1 MPRKTISKQQVV
13 SKWEWEHFTEL
24 EDLTVGDIDMIRRTL
39 LFIRAGHIDHPL
51 QYFWTMVLLPYY
63 DSVYF
68 SHLNQEAAYVLY
80 RLSETVAP
88 EVRALIQV
96 YPNGDEGWFT
106 LEDWRTDFLSGL
118 ARGELDIPLIS
129 GTPPELPWM

>member
-1 MPRKTISKQQVV
+1 MPRKTISKQKVV

-24 EDLTVGDIDMIRRTL
+24 DDLSVGDIDMIRRTL
-39 LFIRAGHIDHPL
+39 LFIKAGPIDNPL

-80 RLSETVAP
+80 RLSETMAP
-88 EVRALIQV
+88 EVRALINV
-96 YPNGDEGWFT
+96 YPNGDVGWFT
-106 LEDWRTDFLSGL
+106 LEDWRVDFISTL
-118 ARGELDIPLIS
+118 ARGEDDIPLIS